1 MKTYEEMRARYIAQ
15 RDAREAA
22 TAAAQDIVVK
32 AWKLAIEEKMEQA
45 FQGAQ
50 PRYSVSVYSNSIS
63 WELAR
68 NEYMDEAVARASQQ
82 LVEFFVEAGF
92 QARKIVCAS
101 GIGVEVSWDPDDN

>member
-1 MKTYEEMRARYIAQ
+1 MKTYQEMRDRYIAQ

-22 TAAAQDIVVK
+22 ITALEDVVVK
-32 AWKLAIEEKMEQA
+32 MWREVIEEKMDTAYAAED
-45 FQGAQ
+45 
-50 PRYSVSVYSNSIS
+50 PRYSVSVYSNSICWDLRS
-63 WELAR
+63 GAHL
-68 NEYMDEAVARASQQ
+68 DEAVARGAQR